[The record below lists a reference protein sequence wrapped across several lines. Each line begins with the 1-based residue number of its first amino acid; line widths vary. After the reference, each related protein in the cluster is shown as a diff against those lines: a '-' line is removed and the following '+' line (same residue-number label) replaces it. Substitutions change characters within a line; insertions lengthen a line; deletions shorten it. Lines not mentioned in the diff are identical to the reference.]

1 MKRKILFFIILL
13 CIPFTVHGKM
23 MKHWW
28 EGAYDKN
35 PYDVDY
41 CLSDAA
47 VYYALTNDCVYDV
60 KKTTKYKKTT
70 YDFNNIKQKELMYN
84 KVYQRCLTTI
94 PVGDVKDPDDMKKY
108 KQNREKCEKFIPA
121 CKNDVMAHYGDKCE
135 KKNYTEEEAEEA
147 KKTCQE
153 NVYDMPFSDTT
164 SGGTTTLTCERLL
177 TTPGSCASHSAD
189 CNYCKELL
197 DACQKTVEEN
207 TADKNDSNIS
217 EDYDKPQLDM
227 DIITDKGCVIMG
239 SNLNNLLGD
248 IYKLIRGA
256 CIALVV
262 VLGILDFL
270 KAVTSDDAESMKKA
284 GSKFTKRLILLVV
297 LIILPYLIDFF
308 LELIFGNDLET
319 CLDPFK

>member
-1 MKRKILFFIILL
+1 
-13 CIPFTVHGKM
+13 
-23 MKHWW
+23 
-28 EGAYDKN
+28 
-35 PYDVDY
+35 
-41 CLSDAA
+41 
-47 VYYALTNDCVYDV
+47 
-60 KKTTKYKKTT
+60 
-70 YDFNNIKQKELMYN
+70 
-84 KVYQRCLTTI
+84 
-94 PVGDVKDPDDMKKY
+94 
-108 KQNREKCEKFIPA
+108 
-121 CKNDVMAHYGDKCE
+121 MAHYGDKCE

>member
-41 CLSDAA
+41 CLSDAE
-47 VYYALTNDCVYDV
+47 VYYALTNDCGYEV
-60 KKTTKYKKTT
+60 KKTTKNKKTT

-94 PVGDVKDPDDMKKY
+94 PIGDTNNPDDMKKY
-108 KQNREKCEKFIPA
+108 KQNRKKCEKFISA

-147 KKTCQE
+147 TKSCEEDVYKKSF
-153 NVYDMPFSDTT
+153 PTT
-164 SGGTTTLTCERLL
+164 SGGTNGSVTCDQMLN
-177 TTPGSCASHSAD
+177 TPGFCNSHTD
-189 CNYCKELL
+189 YCQQFK
-197 DACQKTVEEN
+197 DALAACKKTVEEK
-207 TADKNDSNIS
+207 TEGSSDSNTK

-284 GSKFTKRLILLVV
+284 GSKFTKRLILLAV

-319 CLDPFK
+319 CLEPFK